1 MVERYEQRSKQY
13 LQELRRGAM
22 FEYK

>member
-1 MVERYEQRSKQY
+1 MAERYEQRSKQY
-13 LQELRRGAM
+13 LEEIRRGAM